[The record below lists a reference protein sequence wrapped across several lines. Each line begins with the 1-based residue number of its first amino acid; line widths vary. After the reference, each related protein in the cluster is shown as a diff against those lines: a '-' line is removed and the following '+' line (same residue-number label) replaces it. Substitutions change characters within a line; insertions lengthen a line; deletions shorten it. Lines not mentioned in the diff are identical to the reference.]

1 MPYNKTEGSP
11 TGWKKMILESNRNPK
26 HWKVQEM
33 LNVGKYKRVHKC
45 KFIFSNFFKIG
56 KIVKSVIKICIVGFI
71 TYIDV
76 IYMIK

>member
-11 TGWKKMILESNRNPK
+11 TGWKEMILESNRNPK

-56 KIVKSVIKICIVGFI
+56 KIVKSVIKIGIVGFI